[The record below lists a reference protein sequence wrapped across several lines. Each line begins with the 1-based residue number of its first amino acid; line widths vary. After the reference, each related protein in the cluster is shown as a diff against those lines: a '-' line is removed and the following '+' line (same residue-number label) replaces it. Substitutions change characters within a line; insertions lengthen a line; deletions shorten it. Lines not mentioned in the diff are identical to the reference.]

1 MFGIGL
7 PELAVIAFFGV
18 VLLGPDK
25 LPGLAKQ
32 LAHGIK
38 AAKRMGDSVRDDLR
52 TSLGEEYADLE
63 LRDLHPRELVR
74 RQVREA
80 LDERDAEGTDADGD
94 LAHEELEDDE
104 DDEDEVDEVDG
115 LHVTAARH
123 DPAAAGV
130 GDAGAVPLRDERKT
144 A

>member
-25 LPGLAKQ
+25 LPELAKQ

-38 AAKRMGDSVRDDLR
+38 TVKRMGDSVRDDLR
-52 TSLGEEYADLE
+52 SSLGDDYADLE
-63 LRDLHPRELVR
+63 LRDLHPRELIR
-74 RQVREA
+74 RQVEEA
-80 LDERDAEGTDADGD
+80 LAERGD
-94 LAHEELEDDE
+94 DLDD
-104 DDEDEVDEVDG
+104 
-115 LHVTAARH
+115 
-123 DPAAAGV
+123 DPATPA
-130 GDAGAVPLRDERKT
+130 PPDERKT

>member
-32 LAHGIK
+32 LAHGITTL
-38 AAKRMGDSVRDDLR
+38 KRMGDSVRDDLR
-52 TSLGEEYADLE
+52 SSLGEDYADLE
-63 LRDLHPRELVR
+63 LRDLHPREMVR
-74 RQVREA
+74 RQVRDLMAADDRTADDEPLGDLDA
-80 LDERDAEGTDADGD
+80 LD
-94 LAHEELEDDE
+94 DDP
-104 DDEDEVDEVDG
+104 DDSDDD
-115 LHVTAARH
+115 
-123 DPAAAGV
+123 AAGSV
-130 GDAGAVPLRDERKT
+130 RATPLPATGADHERKT

>member
-18 VLLGPDK
+18 VLMGPDK

-32 LAHGIK
+32 LAHGVR

-52 TSLGEEYADLE
+52 TSLGDDYADLE
-63 LRDLHPRELVR
+63 LRDLNPREMVR
-74 RQVREA
+74 RQVAEILA
-80 LDERDAEGTDADGD
+80 ER
-94 LAHEELEDDE
+94 
-104 DDEDEVDEVDG
+104 DEDEGDDEGDTTG
-115 LHVTAARH
+115 STTT
-123 DPAAAGV
+123 PAAS
-130 GDAGAVPLRDERKT
+130 PERKS